1 LQVRLHSWHER
12 SDRCIPAGDVS
23 HPDGLCSKK
32 RYRFIDAGSTK
43 LLNSFVGMAGL
54 SPRANVLI
62 SPSQVAE
69 MQVAGF
75 DESFKYTSPGS
86 VGAFPSGLYHASGR
100 CDGRKVLLVLMWRLN
115 AEKPA
120 EKVDLTEPSSS
131 TEAAQASTVEVKPII
146 KTEPATTTGSAA
158 VPPAD
163 PPVAEPIAPPAT
175 VTPVTDAVDKPVL
188 QPDLTAGE
196 GASVRSASST
206 CPHHHSCTVCVCRE
220 A

>member
-1 LQVRLHSWHER
+1 LFKMHT
-12 SDRCIPAGDVS
+12 DYGDYPAGQAP
-23 HPDGLCSKK
+23 H
-32 RYRFIDAGSTK
+32 IT
-43 LLNSFVGMAGL
+43 
-54 SPRANVLI
+54 ANVLI

-158 VPPAD
+158 VPPAE